1 MSVTVPSPARSPYDG
16 PQHLATVANLMK
28 PSGGLVIPAQPTG
41 SETPRLAPAVS
52 RDVPPFGA
60 RVAAEV
66 LAQVPQLAERVTAA
80 ELADICTTAGIQ
92 SGIVPTH
99 GEHPAVVRIR
109 AARADATGDY
119 ADFLDV
125 LLAEFERTGDPE
137 GVARQL
143 ARSFVRDRLVR
154 LCADA
159 RVRVVPAD
167 GPNVPLLSCG
177 ILTGPDRD
185 GMREFIVPPG
195 QSDRDT
201 LDLLRTALARQAAA

>member
-1 MSVTVPSPARSPYDG
+1 MSVTVPFPAQPSYDG
-16 PQHLATVANLMK
+16 PQHRATVLSLMK

-41 SETPRLAPAVS
+41 SETPRLAPAPQ
-52 RDVPPFGA
+52 DVPPFGA
-60 RVAAEV
+60 RVAADI
-66 LAQVPQLAERVTAA
+66 LAQMPHLAEHVTAA

-92 SGIVPTH
+92 TGMLPTH

-109 AARADATGDY
+109 AARAAATGDY

-143 ARSFVRDRLVR
+143 ARSFDRDRLAQ
-154 LCADA
+154 LCADT
-159 RVRVVPAD
+159 RVRIVHAD
-167 GPNVPLLSCG
+167 GPNAWMLSVG
-177 ILTGPDRD
+177 ILTEAGPD
-185 GMREFIVPPG
+185 GVREFIVPQA

-201 LDLLRTALARQAAA
+201 LDLLRAALARQAAA